1 MKFQKKNEIK
11 PNQSHIQN
19 YFNFSNPDAKKRHFL
34 ILIFELI
41 NLPII
46 IAFLIFS
53 NLTINWKITS
63 VSVFIGIF
71 IITIILFIYKKAWY
85 RYLSYIFVIF
95 GMVFAIYVPY
105 FMDIPPESIN
115 FKRFIT
121 VLLIICA
128 IVDLIFLL
136 NYVSIEYSQEGFFP
150 KTFFRYRIMRRAQTG
165 NLKEEET

>member
-1 MKFQKKNEIK
+1 MTIK
-11 PNQSHIQN
+11 ANQSDIKN
-19 YFNFSNPDAKKRHFL
+19 YFNFSNPNWKKRHL
-34 ILIFELI
+34 SILIFEI
-41 NLPII
+41 FNLAII
-46 IAFLIFS
+46 IAFLILYK
-53 NLTINWKITS
+53 LTNIWKITS

-105 FMDIPPESIN
+105 FMENPQESIN
-115 FKRFIT
+115 FERFI
-121 VLLIICA
+121 VILLVISE

-136 NYVSIEYSQEGFFP
+136 NYVSIEYSLEGFFP

>member
-34 ILIFELI
+34 ILIFEI
-41 NLPII
+41 SNLPII
-46 IAFLIFS
+46 IAFFIYC
-53 NLTINWKITS
+53 NLPISWKIPS

-71 IITIILFIYKKAWY
+71 IITVILFIYKKAWY

-95 GMVFAIYVPY
+95 GMVFAIYITF
-105 FMDIPPESIN
+105 FMDIPPESMLI
-115 FKRFIT
+115 IG
-121 VLLIICA
+121 LLIICA
-128 IVDLIFLL
+128 IVDFIFLL

-165 NLKEEET
+165 NLKEEDT